1 MIMSELVG
9 VVSDIFGDNYMI
21 SDDVLILTK
30 GFIGVPIVIPMSI
43 PIASTKKAFEIY
55 LKFSV
60 EANNAYYKQLIYDEC
75 KTGCILDHHCEW
87 LLNAVESSCGLMEAP
102 KKNTPEM
109 FKKLIEYNLIEIDEN
124 SSFVAVTKNGSRYL
138 ELKKGII

>member
-1 MIMSELVG
+1 MSELVG
-9 VVSDIFGDNYMI
+9 VVSGIFGDNYMI

-30 GFIGVPIVIPMSI
+30 GFIGVPIIIPMSI
-43 PIASTKKAFEIY
+43 PMASTKKSFEIY
-55 LKFSV
+55 LKYSV

-75 KTGCILDHHCEW
+75 KTGRILDNHCEW
-87 LLNAVESSCGLMEAP
+87 LLNAVESSGGLMEAP